1 MLFLQLS
8 ITTCFF
14 TIFESQCMRCFGRRD
29 YISLHIKFVFINEKG
44 SLCGELHQSVCQL
57 IILINYIYMLKQINY
72 TDFKI
77 LGWLATLELSFFHRI
92 MNYIRLDML
101 TNLLP

>member
-44 SLCGELHQSVCQL
+44 SLCGELHQSVCL
-57 IILINYIYMLKQINY
+57 YIYIY
-72 TDFKI
+72 I
-77 LGWLATLELSFFHRI
+77 CWLATLELSFFHRI